1 MILSDFLKDQSK
13 YPEIGGDWR
22 LVLASR
28 SLPGNESPDG
38 RAHVL
43 DVGEFQIDENAEEI
57 DIMPTC
63 FMAEGS
69 VGLTVSCLSSLISEM
84 PNVSD
89 FQLSGIVG
97 VKHLADGGRA
107 QRSNGIIGSYVRSEE
122 KEYWLL
128 IAPELQWPSHWFGT

>member
-1 MILSDFLKDQSK
+1 L
-13 YPEIGGDWR
+13 GGDWR
-22 LVLASR
+22 LVLATR
-28 SLPGNESPDG
+28 SLPGDESPDG

-43 DVGEFQIDENAEEI
+43 DVGEFQVDEGAEEI

-63 FMAEGS
+63 FMAEGAI
-69 VGLTVSCLSSLISEM
+69 GLRVSQLASLITEM
-84 PNVSD
+84 PNLAD

-107 QRSNGIIGSYVRSEE
+107 QRSDGIIGSYILSED

-128 IAPELQWPSHWFGT
+128 LAPESQWSPHWFGT